1 MEKTPFIDIREIR
14 KSFDGGKSMAVDC
27 LSLAVYKG
35 QTVGLIGAD
44 GAGKS
49 TLLRLLAGLLLP
61 DGGSIFID
69 GKETK
74 AGRKPPVTIGY
85 MPQKFGLYEDLTV
98 RENLEFYAALKHVDA
113 EFDDMLDFAG
123 LAPFQNRS
131 AGKLSGGMKQKLGL
145 ICALLGNPE
154 LLLLDEPS
162 VGVDPVSR
170 RELLKMV
177 KESTKGQTTVIWSTA
192 YMELPTAAVLKKK

>member
-61 DGGSIFID
+61 DGGSI
-69 GKETK
+69 
-74 AGRKPPVTIGY
+74 RVTIDYDDGRITDY
-85 MPQKFGLYEDLTV
+85 PYIAMEPQVLQLMAESFTV
-98 RENLEFYAALKHVDA
+98 DEHATTSAESQPPLATEAKAPAAPSAPSETEVLEARKLAL
-113 EFDDMLDFAG
+113 
-123 LAPFQNRS
+123 
-131 AGKLSGGMKQKLGL
+131 
-145 ICALLGNPE
+145 
-154 LLLLDEPS
+154 
-162 VGVDPVSR
+162 
-170 RELLKMV
+170 
-177 KESTKGQTTVIWSTA
+177 
-192 YMELPTAAVLKKK
+192 